1 ALGGWRCAIVGG
13 SAFALAC
20 NSLVGWRMINRQP
33 RHELPHDVTIY
44 VALGPRVSAAD
55 DGGNVAAVVDGL
67 EAKLREA
74 GREVSVVAARPG
86 EPPPVPR
93 VELQIQSTDQGD
105 PAMRGAGQLV
115 GGLGLV
121 GAAAAGVTS
130 AAGSSGVVI
139 DVYAVPASGPV
150 TFSGRVTGTT
160 FGNAS
165 DSGNVAGAQ
174 AAGESIAAR
183 LLR

>member
-1 ALGGWRCAIVGG
+1 
-13 SAFALAC
+13 
-20 NSLVGWRMINRQP
+20 
-33 RHELPHDVTIY
+33 
-44 VALGPRVSAAD
+44 
-55 DGGNVAAVVDGL
+55 
-67 EAKLREA
+67 
-74 GREVSVVAARPG
+74 
-86 EPPPVPR
+86 
-93 VELQIQSTDQGD
+93 
-105 PAMRGAGQLV
+105 MRGAGQLV

-130 AAGSSGVVI
+130 VAGSSGVVI